1 MIDYKSGS
9 ITNKGRPV
17 DVENGT
23 DLQLAVYLLV
33 VEEVLGMTPF
43 GALYAPVLP
52 RPATKAGRD
61 GTNPLDIKLTGLV
74 PIEEW
79 ARVAGDL
86 KLIRGSQP
94 PLKTRRELDAL
105 LEGVRETL
113 ALYGRSILAGWDCTF
128 RPRGR
133 ARGTRRIRT
142 ESARSSSMGRHQSAR
157 RGSSARRARGSPERP
172 PAGRRVPGVS
182 SREVGSRGST

>member
-9 ITNKGRPV
+9 ITNKGRPI

-52 RPATKAGRD
+52 RPATKASRD
-61 GTNPLDIKLTGLV
+61 GSNPLDIRLTGLV

-79 ARVAGDL
+79 ARVGGDL
-86 KLIRGSQP
+86 KLIRKPDSA
-94 PLKTRRELDAL
+94 LRTRGELTEL
-105 LEGVRETL
+105 LGRARETL
-113 ALYGRSILAGWDCTF
+113 ALYAGAILDGRIDVAPAEIAHKTPCDSCEFRSLCRVDEMYNPSRTGPKEGLAPEG
-128 RPRGR
+128 
-133 ARGTRRIRT
+133 A
-142 ESARSSSMGRHQSAR
+142 SS
-157 RGSSARRARGSPERP
+157 
-172 PAGRRVPGVS
+172 
-182 SREVGSRGST
+182 